1 MLAFAF
7 YDVVVAVHVMAVVA
21 TFGVIFAYPVFVPWV
36 RRTHPEAMP
45 AVHDAQDRVG
55 RLLISPGMGL
65 VLVAGIYLA
74 SKAEVW
80 SEVWVTVP
88 LVILLVIGAL
98 GGAFFSP
105 NERRLGAL
113 ARRDLATGNGFSAEY
128 DALFTRVATVGLV
141 ASSLVLIAVFFMVAK
156 PGA

>member
-7 YDVVVAVHVMAVVA
+7 YDVVVAVHVIAVVA
-21 TFGVIFAYPVFVPWV
+21 TFGVLFAYPVFVPWL

-45 AVHDAQDRVG
+45 AVHAAQDRIG
-55 RLLISPGMGL
+55 RLLISPGLGL
-65 VLVAGIYLA
+65 VLIAGIYLA
-74 SKAEVW
+74 TKAKVW

-98 GGAFFSP
+98 AGAFFSP
-105 NERRLGAL
+105 NERRLGEL
-113 ARRDLATGNGFSAEY
+113 ARRDLATGKGFSADY
-128 DALFTRVATVGLV
+128 DALFARVATAGLATIV
-141 ASSLVLIAVFFMVAK
+141 LVLIAIFFMVAK

>member
-1 MLAFAF
+1 MLALAF
-7 YDVVVAVHVMAVVA
+7 YDVVVAIHVMAVVA
-21 TFGVIFAYPVFVPWV
+21 TFGVIFAYPIFVPWL

-45 AVHDAQDRVG
+45 AVHHAQDRVG
-55 RLLISPGMGL
+55 RLLISPGIGV
-65 VLVAGIYLA
+65 VLIAGIYLA
-74 SKAEVW
+74 TKAKVW

-105 NERRLGAL
+105 NERRLGEL
-113 ARRDLATGNGFSAEY
+113 ARRDLATDKGFSAEY
-128 DALFTRVATVGLV
+128 DALFSRVAAVGV
-141 ASSLVLIAVFFMVAK
+141 AAAVLVLIAIFFMVAK